1 MRTIIIIALLFS
13 IVKTSSAQSIDNK
26 VIASSGKALTHA
38 SASIEGTLGEPFVK
52 VLMNNGYTISQGFHQ
67 PTITIVP
74 VKISEDGELV
84 EIEYA
89 TEAEF
94 EKAAVEVAAAVEIYP
109 NPTADFV
116 NIRIDGDHP
125 GKGRIL
131 MYNMQGK
138 LVNDTRFEGGFVSVE
153 FTGEAPGNY
162 ILHLIDDS
170 GVLSGT
176 YKIVK
181 SN

>member
-13 IVKTSSAQSIDNK
+13 IAKTSSAQSVENK
-26 VIASSGKALTHA
+26 VLASTGKTLTHA
-38 SASIEGTLGEPFVK
+38 NASIDGTLGEPFVK
-52 VLMNNGYTISQGFHQ
+52 VLMNNGFTISQGFHQ
-67 PTITIVP
+67 PEITIIP

-84 EIEYA
+84 EISEM
-89 TEAEF
+89 TEISTA
-94 EKAAVEVAAAVEIYP
+94 KPAGTTRASVEIYP

-116 NIRIDGDHP
+116 NIRIEGKHP

-153 FTGEAPGNY
+153 FTTEAPGNY